1 MAATQ
6 LFADPAEAV
15 AFTASP
21 DLGDTMNLVR
31 AFLFDKGLLTPTAT
45 SDDAVGIE
53 LPDGTVLGDPDNIK
67 FRFTT
72 EFMQMAAD
80 GAL

>member
-1 MAATQ
+1 
-6 LFADPAEAV
+6 V

-21 DLGDTMNLVR
+21 DLADTMNLVR

-45 SDDAVGIE
+45 SDDAVGIA
-53 LPDGTVLGDPDNIK
+53 LPDGVVLGDADNIK

-72 EFMQMAAD
+72 DYMQMAAD